1 MIGRR
6 PKKPLATG
14 RYGDRASGIDPRGEL
29 RHLRSQCYGP
39 QFKGP
44 WIKVG
49 KPGFRETL
57 ERPHSD
63 IQSSAK

>member
-29 RHLRSQCYGP
+29 RHFRSQRHGP

-49 KPGFRETL
+49 KPGFRDTF
-57 ERPHSD
+57 ERPCSD
-63 IQSSAK
+63 IPNSAQ

>member
-6 PKKPLATG
+6 PKRPSATG

-29 RHLRSQCYGP
+29 RHLRSQHHGP

-49 KPGFRETL
+49 KPGFRDTF
-57 ERPHSD
+57 ERSRSD
-63 IQSSAK
+63 IPNSAQ